1 MEVILYLTYLAVVL
15 VIGLG
20 CSIISKRLKIPN
32 VLLLILVGIGFS
44 LATYQGRPLIS
55 FPNVFVTA
63 IGILALVMI
72 VFDSSSRFKLKQFDN
87 FSYKALA
94 LTGVFL
100 GFNLIILTTASYWI
114 FNIPVGVGI
123 LFAVL
128 MTGTSPDVVFSIVSA
143 TKNKVTDFLKIE
155 ALINTPIIV
164 LLPFIVL
171 AFIQSVET
179 SVLAM
184 SLEQLKPF
192 LLQIIAGIGAGVLM
206 GLIAFKVMKT
216 KYSDKFSPIALIAI
230 ALLTYVLAENMG
242 GNGVLAVTTAGL
254 FFGNVYVKH
263 KQELQQFSSTFALFL
278 EILLFVF
285 IGLVIKIP
293 FTGAFVLKAF
303 ALYLLFCL
311 SRYLALH
318 FVLKQAYTIKERIF
332 MTFNAPKGIATV
344 VVLLILAG
352 YLFING
358 MQSIISFGFA
368 FVLIS
373 IIVST
378 IMTRFSKI
386 LIKKETVR

>member
-358 MQSIISFGFA
+358 MQSIISIGFA